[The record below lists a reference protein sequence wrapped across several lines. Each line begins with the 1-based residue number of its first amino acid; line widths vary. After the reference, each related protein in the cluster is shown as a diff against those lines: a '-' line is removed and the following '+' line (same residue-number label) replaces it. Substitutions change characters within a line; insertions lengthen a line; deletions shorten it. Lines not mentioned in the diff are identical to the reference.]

1 MKTVPK
7 YLLIQI
13 ALALAVLVCSPKLI
27 FILSNSDRKLLN
39 HVGWGDF
46 SAQIFFSFIFANII
60 LYLNNNQ
67 TFTLWN
73 RLLFSFLIYLFSTFV
88 FIQLHLKILDI
99 AEPNR
104 VIRVGYHF
112 RDMFILCTSILT
124 IHFLKTTRQ
133 KQELTLQNK
142 TLEAENLKA
151 QLNSLQQ
158 QLNPHFLF
166 NSLNSLQSL
175 MREDVGKSQ
184 VFVQNLSTVLRYSLD
199 FQKKELIA
207 ISEELQL
214 LEAYLYL
221 LKIRFGDKINLKFEQ
236 VEFAKGFVP
245 PLALQLLIENA
256 VNHNEI
262 ATQRPLKIQIIYE
275 KESSTLSVINNLS
288 PKRQNTS
295 GGGLGLFNLNNRYE
309 LLSKKQIEITQN
321 EAEFKVV
328 IPVLT
333 NANR

>member
-1 MKTVPK
+1 MKATQK

-13 ALALAVLVCSPKLI
+13 AFVLAFLVCSPRLI
-27 FILSNSDRKLLN
+27 QSLANTDIMKASN
-39 HVGWGDF
+39 VGWNDYF
-46 SAQIFFSFIFANII
+46 LQLIFSFIFAVII
-60 LYLNNNQ
+60 LYLNDNQ
-67 TFTLWN
+67 ILMLWK
-73 RLLFSFLIYLFSTFV
+73 RLLFSFLIYLFCTVV
-88 FIQLHLKILDI
+88 FIQLHFKILDI
-99 AEPNR
+99 SESQK
-104 VIRVGYHF
+104 VIRMGYHF

-124 IHFLKTTRQ
+124 IHFLKATRQ
-133 KQELTLQNK
+133 KQELAVQNK
-142 TLEAENLKA
+142 TLETENLKA
-151 QLNSLQQ
+151 QLNGLQQ

-175 MREDVGKSQ
+175 MREDVEKSQ

-221 LKIRFGDKINLKFEQ
+221 LKIRFGDKFNLKFEK
-236 VEFAKGFVP
+236 VELAKGFVP

-262 ATQRPLKIQIIYE
+262 STQKPLRIQIIYE

-295 GGGLGLFNLNNRYE
+295 GGGLGLLNLNNRYE

-328 IPVLT
+328 IPVL
-333 NANR
+333 